1 MERENA
7 ESRVRQLDDQLAGMQ
22 EELRRE
28 TDNRADGDMLQEV
41 GHCFYCLEYLH

>member
-7 ESRVRQLDDQLAGMQ
+7 ESRVRQLDDQLMGLQ

-28 TDNRADGDMLQEV
+28 TGNRADTDVMQEV
-41 GHCFYCLEYLH
+41 HLCFYCLK